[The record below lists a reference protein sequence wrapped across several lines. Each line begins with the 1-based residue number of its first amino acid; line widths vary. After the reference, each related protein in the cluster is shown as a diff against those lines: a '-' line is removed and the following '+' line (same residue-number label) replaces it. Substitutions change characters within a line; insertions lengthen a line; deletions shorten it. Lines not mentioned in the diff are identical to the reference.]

1 MSYVVLARRFRP
13 QKLEEV
19 VGQEHVAAT
28 LRNAI
33 SGDRLAHAY
42 LFSGPRGVGKTS
54 MARILAKA
62 LNCHKAKGPTADPC
76 GKCPSCEEVAEGRS
90 LDVVEMD
97 AASHT
102 GVDDVRD
109 LREGALYSTAR
120 DRFKVYI
127 IDEAHMM
134 SRSAFNA
141 LLKTL
146 EEPPPHV
153 KFVFATTE
161 PERLPDTIQSRCQ
174 RFDFRR
180 ISTADI
186 RKRLEQIAAGE
197 KLAIEPEAL
206 STVARH
212 SRGGLRDAEGML
224 DQLISFR
231 GKEKIKLEDV
241 LGLIGAVSDEATGR
255 LFAALRAG
263 DGGAALAIL
272 AGCLDAGA
280 ELDEVASALADR
292 ARGAMLVAV
301 AGADSALVSG
311 DYGHLAAEL
320 KAEADEAGTA
330 NLVRIGSILA
340 EARRAMRASP
350 DPRLVLELALV
361 RLASLP
367 DVADIRE
374 IVDRLEQA
382 PAAAPAAPAAAAAAP
397 RTSYAPAAPRPA
409 APPPP
414 APSMSRPAPVIRPAP
429 AMPESPTQAGRSIDA
444 EWAAIRADLAAAHAA
459 TNRLLEK
466 CQSASL
472 AGDELTV
479 TLAPGASF
487 TLEQLDKPDK
497 RAQIEEAAARAL
509 GRAVKLGLC
518 MAGAGSAAARPAP
531 RRAPPSPAKPRLAA
545 QGGAEPPA
553 PAAPAPRP
561 AAESPAGALE
571 KAAEHPAVRKLVDK
585 FDGRII
591 DVKRSKP

>member
-1 MSYVVLARRFRP
+1 MSYIVLARRFRP
-13 QKLEEV
+13 QNLEEV
-19 VGQEHVAAT
+19 VGQEHVGAT

-33 SGDRLAHAY
+33 SGARLAHAY

-76 GKCPSCEEVAEGRS
+76 GKCPSCEEIADGRS

-197 KLAIEPEAL
+197 KLAIEPDAL
-206 STVARH
+206 SAVARH
-212 SRGGLRDAEGML
+212 SRGGLRDAEGLL
-224 DQLISFR
+224 DQLISYR
-231 GKEKIKLEDV
+231 GKEKIRLEDV
-241 LGLIGAVSDEATGR
+241 LGMIGAVSDEETGK

-263 DGGAALAIL
+263 SAGEALTVL
-272 AGCLDAGA
+272 SGCLDAGA
-280 ELDEVASALADR
+280 ELDEVAASLADR
-292 ARGAMLVAV
+292 IRGALLVAV
-301 AGADSALVSG
+301 AGPDSALVSG
-311 DYGHLAAEL
+311 DYGHLVAEL
-320 KAEADEAGTA
+320 QAEAGESGSPA
-330 NLVRIGSILA
+330 LVRMGAILS
-340 EARRAMRASP
+340 EARRAMRSSP
-350 DPRLVLELALV
+350 EPRLILELALV

-367 DVADIRE
+367 DVADVRE
-374 IVDRLEQA
+374 LLDRLDAQPAASGPAPAARPLPSPAPHPVRTAPARAPAPSTQQTPTARPRETA
-382 PAAAPAAPAAAAAAP
+382 VPAAAPRDETAP
-397 RTSYAPAAPRPA
+397 
-409 APPPP
+409 
-414 APSMSRPAPVIRPAP
+414 
-429 AMPESPTQAGRSIDA
+429 GKWD
-444 EWAAIRADLAAAHAA
+444 AIRAALAGAHPA
-459 TNRLLEK
+459 TNRLLDK
-466 CQSASL
+466 HQSAAVSGDSL
-472 AGDELTV
+472 TI
-479 TLAPGASF
+479 TLSPGASF

-497 RAQIEEAAARAL
+497 RAQIEAAAAGVL
-509 GRAVKLGLC
+509 GRPVRVELRMSAHG
-518 MAGAGSAAARPAP
+518 GAPAPGQARPAA
-531 RRAPPSPAKPRLAA
+531 RRP
-545 QGGAEPPA
+545 EPPA
-553 PAAPAPRP
+553 KAEPAPRP
-561 AAESPAGALE
+561 KASPEAMD
-571 KAAEHPAVRKLVDK
+571 KAAEHPAVRKLISK
-585 FDGRII
+585 FDGQII
-591 DVKRSKP
+591 DIKKSGKP